1 MNRYENLTH
10 YEAMILLRNYFDN
23 MISVDTITEERKES
37 IKMLVDCLQTRPKIK
52 EAA

>member
-23 MISVDTITEERKES
+23 MVSSDTISEKKKRKH
-37 IKMLVDCLQTRPKIK
+37 KN
-52 EAA
+52 AG